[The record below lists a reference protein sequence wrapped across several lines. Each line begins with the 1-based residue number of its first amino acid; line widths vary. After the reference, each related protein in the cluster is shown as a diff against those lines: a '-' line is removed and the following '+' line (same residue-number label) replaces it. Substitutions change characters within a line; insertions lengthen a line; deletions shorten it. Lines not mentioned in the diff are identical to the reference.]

1 MAVGKQEAAIGNV
14 DIEQLSALIDGELG
28 PDRAAVV
35 IEALCRDPGLQ
46 RRWSDL
52 QLVGDALRS
61 TEVAGCHVEGFC
73 ARVSRALADEPTILA
88 PRRARSRLRRYVA
101 PGAAIAASVAALAF
115 VAVPLLRAPATDVV
129 AQRSEQA
136 PAATAPVVA
145 VSAGADSP
153 SPAPSKAAAAIAT
166 ARALDPY
173 FAAHRELTGGTPLPR
188 ATDYLRTSAGDR

>member
-1 MAVGKQEAAIGNV
+1 MAVGKEETAIGNM
-14 DIEQLSALIDGELG
+14 DIEQLSALIDGELD
-28 PDRAAVV
+28 PDQAAAV
-35 IEALCRDPGLQ
+35 IAALCRDPELQ

-61 TEVAGCHVEGFC
+61 TEVAACHVDGFC
-73 ARVSRALADEPTILA
+73 ARVSRALAAEPTVLA
-88 PRRARSRLRRYVA
+88 PRRPARSVLRRYVV
-101 PGAAIAASVAALAF
+101 PGAAIAASVAAVAF

-129 AQRSEQA
+129 ARQA
-136 PAATAPVVA
+136 EPATAATAPAVA
-145 VSAGADSP
+145 TAA

-173 FAAHRELTGGTPLPR
+173 FAAHRELTAGTPLPR